1 MLCHESVVL
10 SSVFS
15 MFSPLARGTA
25 YSDGGIR
32 LEKDFENQYIEDQL
46 LPQLFLKS
54 NNQASRSC
62 SFDSASNGQ
71 ILLPKTFVTRK
82 GALLLFTP
90 SEELLIDDDDV
101 PKKPPNVYD
110 DGLKLGTV
118 GNLASSVLEFGK
130 EEERA
135 WEGVPSTPTNQGP
148 HPITDRKNF
157 LRFLH
162 YLDSQC
168 LTADKYAQ
176 PGCDPDFYLEEL
188 RNKSGAQGSQRRFGA
203 NTPYSTRTYSSFL
216 EDDDMSDI
224 VREYVRYSRLHA
236 EPSTTT
242 HDDQRKE
249 YDDDAQDAEYDEYP
263 AGKTQ
268 SRYPHRSVSLTP
280 SHGHHG
286 KANQSWRQEFYVH
299 DDSGHG
305 HHGNDDSFRPRTAP
319 LPPAPES
326 PRANPRIT
334 SGRAPPKR
342 PLGST
347 PDNLDGILHADV
359 GLGRYQRKGPPPRLK
374 FSRNSSPALFP
385 ASSMCENSSLSF
397 YPASSRG
404 GSPDYDV
411 MPRYE
416 TPGARSEDWG
426 RAADVIKEV
435 DEYSQVSSRRD
446 TSRPVS
452 AVSCISHPSSHGKQ
466 TSRRDSYDGGEED
479 ARMRCDVSAV
489 SGSLSSVS
497 GHPQSISGKSYA
509 RSFSRG
515 SRDLSEVT
523 SKRPNSAI
531 LSKGEREPRAR
542 VKSAP
547 SDSQHKQPS
556 ILTRPSSA
564 AQRETRTVGSP
575 SPSTKTEISDSRRA
589 WPAPAQYYA
598 DSRCVSWTQDSKP
611 PSSACSAVSH
621 QTVRAQSGSQKSQRK
636 QSAVASRANSQS
648 SLAEGAGDPSAFQAV
663 AGDVD
668 GTLATL
674 GSEVDMYDVEFHPR
688 DQPLEESGSDL
699 ADEDWDNKADAYW
712 PKEVAER
719 LEESGDE
726 AGYGSAAEEVAID
739 LPATPSLAG
748 SGFFQLNAHWTPV
761 PADDSLE
768 EPVRVPSETGATG
781 FQSRSPSPTRLLVPG
796 PAPDADAEDDDSVL
810 SADIA
815 INWPPNT
822 PSSPPPLTQEPKMPA
837 DSLQVTGARPMSSL
851 SIYQEN
857 IEIEKSRPQS
867 PLTEE
872 EKQKPVSVGE
882 AVERYLETG
891 REPQIR
897 SRSAR
902 SRRTS
907 ETGDEVNVEEPSKP
921 AKQLKNLY
929 PKPAAPEIQVNQLKE
944 SASKKTDS
952 APSKTKTGVEKTQEN
967 IEPYKVSK
975 DVPKM
980 AEITDPFEN
989 KLKNESRDAM
999 SLNLG
1004 RSPPKPSQRTDAESE
1019 KRREYVNSLLIKSE
1033 PQVARGHLELERVGK
1048 EGGVTSEA
1056 ASVSIMS
1063 RPAEQ
1068 SGKKEVK
1075 KNDLSD
1081 LASLVSRN
1089 KPSAK
1094 EKEKKDTKKKKTQK
1108 SAKKKE
1114 ITVDPNNIDLHVFTS
1129 PDMIEHMDDEL
1140 KAFIQQEKGLVP
1152 DAGQTSESA
1161 AVQTMEMAQVAPKVA
1176 PAKKDAYSPSKP
1188 KKPTKQELAKK
1199 RADARKAEKKR
1210 KEQEKKRKEE
1220 EKRIRDEELR
1230 LLKEREEEQALA
1242 RAQAEAKQQ
1251 AIEEEK
1257 AKRLQDED
1265 QARREEEQAQEK
1277 LKDAKR
1283 KAREERESRRAAEA
1297 ERRRLEVQKK
1307 REEKKKRE
1315 EEMREKEKE
1324 MEQNKIDQEK
1334 RKQELMESRRFQRQ
1348 ARSQG
1353 GFGGSEELPHST

>member
-1 MLCHESVVL
+1 M
-10 SSVFS
+10 
-15 MFSPLARGTA
+15 
-25 YSDGGIR
+25 
-32 LEKDFENQYIEDQL
+32 Q
-46 LPQLFLKS
+46 
-54 NNQASRSC
+54 
-62 SFDSASNGQ
+62 
-71 ILLPKTFVTRK
+71 
-82 GALLLFTP
+82 
-90 SEELLIDDDDV
+90 
-101 PKKPPNVYD
+101 
-110 DGLKLGTV
+110 
-118 GNLASSVLEFGK
+118 
-130 EEERA
+130 EERA
-135 WEGVPSTPTNQGP
+135 WEGVPNTPTNQGP

-188 RNKSGAQGSQRRFGA
+188 RNKSGAHGSQRRFGA

-242 HDDQRKE
+242 HDDQRTE

-385 ASSMCENSSLSF
+385 ASSRAENSSLSF

-515 SRDLSEVT
+515 SHDLSEVT

-564 AQRETRTVGSP
+564 AQCETRTVGSP
-575 SPSTKTEISDSRRA
+575 SPSTETEISDSRRA
-589 WPAPAQYYA
+589 WPAPAQYYS
-598 DSRCVSWTQDSKP
+598 DSRCVSRAQDSKP

-636 QSAVASRANSQS
+636 QSAVASRANSQR
-648 SLAEGAGDPSAFQAV
+648 SLGEGAGDPSAFQSV

-712 PKEVAER
+712 PKDVAER

-726 AGYGSAAEEVAID
+726 AGYGSAAEAID
-739 LPATPSLAG
+739 LPASPSLAG

-781 FQSRSPSPTRLLVPG
+781 FQSSSPSPTRLLVPG

-837 DSLQVTGARPMSSL
+837 DSLQVTGVRPMSSL

-882 AVERYLETG
+882 AVKRYLETG

-921 AKQLKNLY
+921 AKQQNLY
-929 PKPAAPEIQVNQLKE
+929 PKPAAPEIQVNQLTE

-952 APSKTKTGVEKTQEN
+952 APSKTKIGVEKTQEN

-1033 PQVARGHLELERVGK
+1033 PQVARGHLELEGVGK

-1094 EKEKKDTKKKKTQK
+1094 EREKVRLACEAYAKKDTKKKKTQK

-1114 ITVDPNNIDLHVFTS
+1114 ITVDPNNIDLDVFTS

-1220 EKRIRDEELR
+1220 EKRIRDGELR

-1277 LKDAKR
+1277 LKER
-1283 KAREERESRRAAEA
+1283 KLQEEEEERRRQEEEQLRAIEE
-1297 ERRRLEVQKK
+1297 ERRRLQEEEERKLREEQKRLEMARRLEVVARMRAAQEAARRKTMLLRRREENMDRMRHLRSTRQEQSLTRPYTFTYYVQVPRQVWELPLGFNKQKK
-1307 REEKKKRE
+1307 GGFRPAKKKT
-1315 EEMREKEKE
+1315 
-1324 MEQNKIDQEK
+1324 QP
-1334 RKQELMESRRFQRQ
+1334 KQ
-1348 ARSQG
+1348 A
-1353 GFGGSEELPHST
+1353 